1 MLKESSPRT
10 MVIKPI
16 PESPIPVNSLMVAN
30 MAKLC
35 EKALA
40 NPKKA
45 VTT

>member
-1 MLKESSPRT
+1 MRESSPRT
-10 MVIKPI
+10 MVIKLI
-16 PESPIPVNSLMVAN
+16 PASPIPVNSLMIAN